1 LKSRVFVVVV
11 ALALV
16 AAACDLVLGIRD
28 YPLRDAGAVAVG
40 DAGADGQGGC
50 LDPSLGCGACPHDFC
65 DDFDQAGQVP
75 NSKWP
80 GTFGLASPFLRGDA
94 GVELGEGRSPP
105 SALRVHATSP
115 TSTPSHAFLVRRL
128 DGPDGGVALR
138 FSFDARLDRL
148 ELLDTVGP
156 VKDAGAVSIAAILS
170 PVAGAPSGAAIVLS
184 TDGLYLAVSDNVL
197 DSPDAS
203 ILPFYQGS
211 LAPLAGN
218 WVRIEMFA
226 GPAAEAARLG
236 FARCASLQG
245 GVAAARLT
253 ALGLSSCAPL
263 PAALADLAWI
273 RSPVILTGAFLFGQ
287 GRVEVRVDNVTADFV
302 Q

>member
-1 LKSRVFVVVV
+1 MKSRVVIAAA

-16 AAACDLVLGIRD
+16 VSACDLVLGIRD
-28 YPLRDAGAVAVG
+28 YPLRDAGAVVVG
-40 DAGADGQGGC
+40 DAGADAPAAC

-65 DDFDQAGQVP
+65 DDFDQTGQAP

-94 GVELGEGRSPP
+94 GVDLGEGRSPP
-105 SALRVHATSP
+105 AALHVRAESP

-128 DGPDGGVALR
+128 DGPDAGTALR
-138 FSFDARLDRL
+138 FAFDARLDHL
-148 ELLDTVGP
+148 ELLDSVGP
-156 VKDAGAVSIAAILS
+156 VNDAGAVSIAAILS

-184 TDGLYLAVSDNVL
+184 TNGLYLAVSDNVL

-203 ILPFYQGS
+203 VLPFYTGN

-226 GPAAEAARLG
+226 GPASEATRLG
-236 FARCASLQG
+236 FARCSSLQG
-245 GVAAARLT
+245 GVAAARLI

-263 PAALADLAWI
+263 PVALADLAWI

-302 Q
+302 P